1 MYENNN
7 MYVYNNNINHQ
18 SLLTPTIL
26 FNVWP
31 FLEQKFHM
39 EKYLLVFKFYFSI
52 FIGVA
57 LTRKVH

>member
-7 MYVYNNNINHQ
+7 MYVFNNINNQ
-18 SLLTPTIL
+18 SLLISTNL

-39 EKYLLVFKFYFSI
+39 EKYLLVFQFYFSI

>member
-7 MYVYNNNINHQ
+7 MYVFNNINNQ
-18 SLLTPTIL
+18 SLLISTNL

>member
-7 MYVYNNNINHQ
+7 MYVYNNINNQ
-18 SLLTPTIL
+18 SLLTSTNL

>member
-7 MYVYNNNINHQ
+7 MYVFNNINNQ
-18 SLLTPTIL
+18 SLLISTNL

-39 EKYLLVFKFYFSI
+39 EKYILVFKFYFSI